1 LGGWGVVATASAEK
15 ESEDDQR
22 DWVGSHEADCALGR
36 LPAGAPLDKCHYSVR
51 VTGCRYGERRPA
63 HQQRLGDAVL
73 KGFREFI
80 TKGNVIDLAVAVVI
94 GAAFTTVINAV
105 VEGLITPLI
114 AAIFGEPNLNEVG
127 TFTIN
132 GAVFSIGIIL
142 TALINF
148 LLVAAA
154 VYFVLVAP
162 MNAYREMRARG
173 EEEEPEAPPEDLLV
187 LLEIRDLIR
196 DRRGAV

>member
-1 LGGWGVVATASAEK
+1 
-15 ESEDDQR
+15 
-22 DWVGSHEADCALGR
+22 
-36 LPAGAPLDKCHYSVR
+36 
-51 VTGCRYGERRPA
+51 
-63 HQQRLGDAVL
+63 VL

-94 GAAFTTVINAV
+94 GAAFTQVVNAV
-105 VEGLITPLI
+105 VQWLITPLI
-114 AAIFGEPNLNEVG
+114 AAIFGQSNLDNVA

-132 GAVFSIGIIL
+132 EAQFSIGAIL

-154 VYFVLVAP
+154 VYFVLIAP

-187 LLEIRDLIR
+187 LQEIRDLVR
-196 DRRGAV
+196 DNRGAI

>member
-1 LGGWGVVATASAEK
+1 
-15 ESEDDQR
+15 
-22 DWVGSHEADCALGR
+22 
-36 LPAGAPLDKCHYSVR
+36 
-51 VTGCRYGERRPA
+51 
-63 HQQRLGDAVL
+63 VL

-94 GAAFTTVINAV
+94 GAAFTTVVNAV
-105 VEGLITPLI
+105 VAGLITPLI
-114 AAIFGEPNLNEVG
+114 AAIFGEPNLDGVG

-132 GAVFSIGIIL
+132 DARFSIGLIL

-154 VYFVLVAP
+154 VYFVLIAP

-187 LLEIRDLIR
+187 LQEIRDLIR
-196 DRRGAV
+196 DRRGAI